1 MLQPDCDAE
10 PIKFTL
16 EDFKKIFDSIIER
29 EKEVLNI
36 KQEIYTKNDSPFKNF
51 EDGADLN
58 NISPLQYGFTL
69 VTKHILA
76 LKKLIDKIASG
87 NGNYDE
93 NEEKLFVEL
102 IGDIRIYAALFYGMY
117 MENFRQMRP
126 ARPQNGIRFDKLT
139 KEKIKTEIS
148 NINNFIDAHKESK
161 LIKPAKNEIPTGQ
174 FTSTDSLRNL
184 CTCPTGCFNACKGE
198 CGCIFCRDKS
208 INL

>member
-10 PIKFTL
+10 PIKLTS

-117 MENFRQMRP
+117 MEKFQQMRP
-126 ARPQNGIRFDKLT
+126 NTLRREVVDKIT
-139 KEKIKTEIS
+139 KELLEAKKDREL
-148 NINNFIDAHKESK
+148 K
-161 LIKPAKNEIPTGQ
+161 LMNPPPAEDEVTVGE
-174 FTSTDSLRNL
+174 FTSMVTLKNL
-184 CTCPTGCFNACKGE
+184 CTCSTSCFGHCKGK
-198 CGCIFCRDKS
+198 CGCVFCRDKA